1 MIRYKL
7 DNSISVLPS
16 IAFSSII
23 ILCCVISLLSNPVVF
38 FFNRKRKSV
47 AAFLFTLLSIIDF
60 LFCFT
65 FPFVVLLQASDIPKL
80 GEGRQCFGISDEE
93 YWNCIYLASTGQKVS
108 TAVLLCLDSAAVS
121 TTSLLAITRYIQL
134 KNPLVRVRKRRVALA
149 IASVFIVAVCLHLFS
164 IFGSHHDTF
173 YSVMVMLVMHID
185 PYDFGLAWQN
195 QYLSGVMSHHT
206 GQILILMTNL
216 GTLVLQLGAL
226 ISALLTAYF
235 LFNKKESNISGSN
248 VRRKRGSLKILLT
261 NLPSFL
267 ILFRIML
274 EAPLMSIARQSGLY
288 TEFQGW
294 IIFSLH
300 RMLPLLASTWNP
312 VIFISLTPKTRKLLR
327 NPVSSLRLGPWLSEW

>member
-1 MIRYKL
+1 MIQFKL
-7 DNSISVLPS
+7 DNSTSVLPS

-23 ILCCVISLLSNPVVF
+23 ILCCVTSFLSNPVVF
-38 FFNRKRKSV
+38 SFNRRRKSV

-65 FPFVVLLQASDIPKL
+65 FPFVILLQASDIPKL
-80 GEGRQCFGISDEE
+80 DEGKQCFGISDEE
-93 YWNCIYLASTGQKVS
+93 YWNCIYKASTGQKVS
-108 TAVLLCLDSAAVS
+108 TAILLCLDSAAVS

-134 KNPLVRVRKRRVALA
+134 TNPLVIIRRRRVGLA
-149 IASVFIVAVCLHLFS
+149 IALAFTVAVCLHLFS

-185 PYDFGLAWQN
+185 PYDFGLAWQD
-195 QYLSGVMSHHT
+195 QYFSGV
-206 GQILILMTNL
+206 ITNL

-235 LFNKKESNISGSN
+235 LFKKKESNISGSN
-248 VRRKRGSLKILLT
+248 LRRKRGSLKILLT

-312 VIFISLTPKTRKLLR
+312 VIFISLTPKTRMLLR
-327 NPVSSLRLGPWLSEW
+327 NPISSLRLGPSLSEW

>member
-23 ILCCVISLLSNPVVF
+23 ILCCVTSLLLNPVVF

-134 KNPLVRVRKRRVALA
+134 TNPLMIVRKRRVSLA
-149 IASVFIVAVCLHLFS
+149 IALVFTVAVCLHLFS

-195 QYLSGVMSHHT
+195 QYLSGV
-206 GQILILMTNL
+206 ITNL

-248 VRRKRGSLKILLT
+248 LRRKRGSLKILLT